1 MDVISNHNNE
11 SLQLRR
17 LKDLVYKID
26 DVTIV
31 ASDGVKMKVSKFM
44 LEFFTEIEIFQDDYD
59 CIITPIHSSSLGIIV
74 DVLNLTENVVT
85 PGDLVDHQ
93 EHAEVLGLKM
103 DALDT
108 LALYTSHAGTMKC
121 VKNVLKE
128 KIINEG
134 DIPMKSDVSNISNS
148 LKVSTEDSEFKLP
161 EFIKISFRGNKAG
174 NGNIIESGELVGD
187 ICDKSFLDGKI
198 VESMD
203 MEPLS
208 ADLDNAELVG
218 ENISEIKGKS
228 KENIS
233 SNITKNTI
241 ERSDSEKKLEN
252 KQGNNNKSID
262 ESVEHLIDKEMLT
275 NDCKNSDAPRTAKKN
290 KAIHWKS
297 KGNIG

>member
-1 MDVISNHNNE
+1 
-11 SLQLRR
+11 
-17 LKDLVYKID
+17 
-26 DVTIV
+26 
-31 ASDGVKMKVSKFM
+31 M

-59 CIITPIHSSSLGIIV
+59 CIVTPIQSSSLGIIV

-108 LALYTSHAGTMKC
+108 LALYTSHVGTMKC

-128 KIINEG
+128 KIINEE

-174 NGNIIESGELVGD
+174 NGNVIEPGELVGD

-198 VESMD
+198 VESMG

-208 ADLDNAELVG
+208 ADLDDAELVS

-233 SNITKNTI
+233 LDITKNTI
-241 ERSDSEKKLEN
+241 ERSDSEN
-252 KQGNNNKSID
+252 KRKTLKSRD
-262 ESVEHLIDKEMLT
+262 M
-275 NDCKNSDAPRTAKKN
+275 SD
-290 KAIHWKS
+290 
-297 KGNIG
+297 